1 MRLRGNRRRDRL
13 NCAHA
18 LRSGEGS
25 APQETSGRTHAPL
38 SVRAYI
44 TVTFA
49 DLGIE
54 QDMVDALAT
63 KGIIEPFPIQEQ
75 TIPMGLSGQDIIG
88 QAKTGTGKTLG
99 FGLPLLQSLGTD
111 PEPGVKALVVVPT
124 RELCVQVAEDLVL
137 AASNRSTKI
146 AAIYGGKAYEGQ
158 VEELKAGAQ
167 VVVGTPGR
175 LLDLASQRLLSLKDV
190 KVMVLDEADKMLDLG
205 FLSDI
210 EKLFSQTSPTRHTML
225 FSATMPGP
233 IVALARRFM
242 NRPIHIRATD
252 PDEGLTQANIK
263 HIVYRAHNLDK
274 DEVIARILQSEGRG
288 KTVVF
293 TRTKRAAAKLVEELN
308 DRGFNA
314 AAVHGDLNQEQR
326 ERAMAAFKAGKK
338 DILIATDVAA
348 RGIDVND
355 VTHVINHT
363 IPDDHDTYLHRAG
376 RTGRA
381 GKTGIAVT
389 FVDWDDMH
397 KWSLINRALD
407 MGIPEPTET
416 YSSSPHLFTDLDIPE
431 GTKGRLPGTHSTN
444 VVAPPAGRD
453 GGGRG
458 GRDGGRGG
466 QSRQGGQSRE
476 GGQSRPSTSQ
486 SADGSTEPRAEG
498 SRQPRSRN
506 RTRTRTRRPGTPPA
520 A

>member
-1 MRLRGNRRRDRL
+1 M
-13 NCAHA
+13 
-18 LRSGEGS
+18 
-25 APQETSGRTHAPL
+25 
-38 SVRAYI
+38 
-44 TVTFA
+44 TFS

-54 QDMVDALAT
+54 PDLVEALAS

-75 TIPMGLSGQDIIG
+75 TIPLALTGQDIIG
-88 QAKTGTGKTLG
+88 QAKTGTGKTFG
-99 FGLPLLQSLGTD
+99 FGLPLIQRLGLH

-124 RELCVQVAEDLVL
+124 RELCVQVTEDLEL
-137 AASNRSTKI
+137 AASNRDVKI
-146 AAIYGGKAYEGQ
+146 VSIYGGKAYEGQ
-158 VEELKAGAQ
+158 IEQLKAGAQ
-167 VVVGTPGR
+167 IVVGTPGR
-175 LLDLASQRLLSLKDV
+175 LLDLASQRLLSLANV
-190 KVMVLDEADKMLDLG
+190 EVMVLDEADKMLDLG

-210 EKLFSQTSPTRHTML
+210 EKLFAQTKPTRHTML

-242 NRPIHIRATD
+242 TRPIHIRASD

-263 HIVYRAHNLDK
+263 HIVYRAHALDK
-274 DEVIARILQSEGRG
+274 DEVVGRILQAEGRG
-288 KTVVF
+288 KTVIF

-363 IPDDHDTYLHRAG
+363 VPDDHDTYLHRAG

-389 FVDWDDMH
+389 FVDWADMH
-397 KWSLINRALD
+397 KWALINRALE
-407 MGIPEPTET
+407 MGIPEPVET
-416 YSSSPHLFTDLDIPE
+416 YSSSPHLYSDLEIPE
-431 GTKGRLPGTHSTN
+431 GSKGRLKATPIPK
-444 VVAPPAGRD
+444 VE
-453 GGGRG
+453 
-458 GRDGGRGG
+458 
-466 QSRQGGQSRE
+466 RE
-476 GGQSRPSTSQ
+476 ASRP
-486 SADGSTEPRAEG
+486 PRE
-498 SRQPRSRN
+498 RE
-506 RTRTRTRRPGTPPA
+506 RTRTRSSDGTAGGGERRERRTTEGATATTTGEGSTGGAAKRRRRRRRSGGSGGASAGGGPA
-520 A
+520 GNGAAQE

>member
-1 MRLRGNRRRDRL
+1 M
-13 NCAHA
+13 
-18 LRSGEGS
+18 
-25 APQETSGRTHAPL
+25 
-38 SVRAYI
+38 
-44 TVTFA
+44 TFS

-54 QDMVDALAT
+54 PDLVEALAS

-75 TIPMGLSGQDIIG
+75 TIPLALTGQDIIG
-88 QAKTGTGKTLG
+88 QAKTGTGKTFG
-99 FGLPLLQSLGTD
+99 FGLPLIQRLGLH

-124 RELCVQVAEDLVL
+124 RELCVQVTEDLEL
-137 AASNRSTKI
+137 AASNRDVKI
-146 AAIYGGKAYEGQ
+146 VSIYGGKAYEGQ
-158 VEELKAGAQ
+158 IEQLKAGAQ
-167 VVVGTPGR
+167 IVVGTPGR
-175 LLDLASQRLLSLKDV
+175 LLDLASQRLLSLANV
-190 KVMVLDEADKMLDLG
+190 EVMVLDEADKMLDLG

-210 EKLFSQTSPTRHTML
+210 EKLFAQTKPTRHTML

-242 NRPIHIRATD
+242 TRPIHIRASD

-263 HIVYRAHNLDK
+263 HIVYRAHALDK
-274 DEVIARILQSEGRG
+274 DEVVGRILQAEGRG
-288 KTVVF
+288 KTVIF

-363 IPDDHDTYLHRAG
+363 VPDDHDTYLHRAG

-389 FVDWDDMH
+389 FVDWADMH
-397 KWSLINRALD
+397 KWALINRALE
-407 MGIPEPTET
+407 MGIPEPVET
-416 YSSSPHLFTDLDIPE
+416 YSSSPHLYSDLEIPE
-431 GTKGRLPGTHSTN
+431 GSKGRLKATPIPK
-444 VVAPPAGRD
+444 VE
-453 GGGRG
+453 
-458 GRDGGRGG
+458 
-466 QSRQGGQSRE
+466 RE
-476 GGQSRPSTSQ
+476 ASRP
-486 SADGSTEPRAEG
+486 PRE
-498 SRQPRSRN
+498 RE
-506 RTRTRTRRPGTPPA
+506 RTRTRSSDGTAGGGERRERRTTEGATATTTGEGSTGGAAKRRRRRRRSGGSGGANAGGGPA
-520 A
+520 GNGAAQE